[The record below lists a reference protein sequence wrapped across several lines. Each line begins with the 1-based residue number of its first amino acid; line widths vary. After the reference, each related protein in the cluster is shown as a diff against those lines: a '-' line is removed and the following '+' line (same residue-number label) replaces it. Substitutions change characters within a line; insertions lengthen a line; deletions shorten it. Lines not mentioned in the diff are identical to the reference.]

1 MKLLSSIMIFL
12 FSAGF
17 LMAQKSISGT
27 VKDDQGEVVI
37 GANVVEK
44 GTTNGTV
51 TDLDGKFSFQVADD
65 ATTIIISYVGYSP
78 QELEITGS
86 SMDVTLSEGVNMEK
100 VVVTALGVQRSEKAL
115 GYAIQEVS
123 GDEMA
128 RSNTT
133 NFVNALN
140 GKVAGLQVT
149 SSSGAAGASSR
160 VVLRGQTSL
169 NGNNQALIVVDGV
182 RVNNSELT
190 TERSLAGVAYSN
202 RGIDINPNDIESVV
216 VLKGAAASALYGSE
230 GAGGVLL
237 ITTKKGSA
245 KKGKNPLS
253 VDYTSTFTLSQVNK
267 LPELQNKYAQGSA
280 WYSAD
285 GGNT

>member
-182 RVNNSELT
+182 RVNNSET
-190 TERSLAGVAYSN
+190 RCCCFFY
-202 RGIDINPNDIESVV
+202 
-216 VLKGAAASALYGSE
+216 
-230 GAGGVLL
+230 
-237 ITTKKGSA
+237 
-245 KKGKNPLS
+245 
-253 VDYTSTFTLSQVNK
+253 
-267 LPELQNKYAQGSA
+267 
-280 WYSAD
+280 
-285 GGNT
+285 

>member
-86 SMDVTLSEGVNMEK
+86 SMDVTLSEGVNM
-100 VVVTALGVQRSEKAL
+100 
-115 GYAIQEVS
+115 
-123 GDEMA
+123 
-128 RSNTT
+128 
-133 NFVNALN
+133 
-140 GKVAGLQVT
+140 
-149 SSSGAAGASSR
+149 
-160 VVLRGQTSL
+160 
-169 NGNNQALIVVDGV
+169 
-182 RVNNSELT
+182 
-190 TERSLAGVAYSN
+190 
-202 RGIDINPNDIESVV
+202 
-216 VLKGAAASALYGSE
+216 
-230 GAGGVLL
+230 
-237 ITTKKGSA
+237 
-245 KKGKNPLS
+245 
-253 VDYTSTFTLSQVNK
+253 
-267 LPELQNKYAQGSA
+267 
-280 WYSAD
+280 
-285 GGNT
+285 